1 MAVTLFATDADGENY
16 VANTT
21 TMQFTVPA
29 GVQQD
34 DIIEFAVSLTLPT
47 ATTMTPSLST
57 AVLMP
62 SYASGDAN
70 LLAQSWYYRVP
81 STIPTTITVTLSVA
95 RQGSLTWRVWRG
107 INTTTALDA
116 TPTVFSNATPQAS
129 IAAPSITTTTANAYV
144 CAQIY
149 NGSGA
154 DGVTLASGWTLDV
167 DASRRNGI
175 MVKKGVQAVAGAS
188 GSATFPWT
196 SGSYTGRAFVIAWR
210 AAAGAVAPTL
220 VGATTGLQL
229 QDELHVN
236 TQTTDATS
244 VRIKWGTNAAV
255 TTGVVYTSG
264 ATPDADGFA
273 SHTITGLTP
282 GVQYYGMVEMTGSS
296 TVLSAL
302 AVKGK
307 TLPDGTAPWSLK
319 IGVGSCH
326 DILSGT
332 DSSTSYTRLLA
343 RAIDMFWHL
352 GDFHYAD
359 NASTSQA
366 SHRADLLTQI
376 STHAPLKQI
385 IAEVPTYAGKSD
397 HCGGGGNDAPAGVW
411 TAPNRA
417 AHLQVFA
424 TTNRPNADGLYCS
437 IVIPGRA
444 RFIFIDCRYFATQG
458 VSRTRLGATQLAWL
472 KAELA
477 QPEVLK
483 VLVMEG
489 TWIDDRA
496 PATPDDSWNYYSVER
511 DDIADS
517 WASDGVGTLVAVGG
531 DQHALSADD
540 GTNNFAGGF
549 PVIGAAPFHNDSSF
563 KTANPASDWTQ
574 GRYPLTEGVSVSQ
587 HGYIEIT
594 DDLSDVTLA
603 FTGYDSSNTSRVTM
617 TVVAEGSAALVGS
630 AADSVGVSD
639 TASAGVVRPRTQAD
653 AVGVTDA
660 ASDVLAAVRAQ
671 ADTVG
676 ATDAVTA
683 LLARTAGAADGV
695 GVSDTASFVVAA
707 ARAQGDGVGV
717 SDLAS
722 AVLARTSAPVDGVA
736 VTDSVS
742 TARATGQ
749 VVVDT
754 AAVTDSITVT
764 LGGAEAAFD
773 GVGVTDVAT
782 RALAAGRSSMDT
794 AGASDQVAVS
804 MSATR
809 TQPDTIGV
817 TDSVSVSMAG
827 AGEANPVD
835 GVGVTDAV
843 SVVMS
848 RVHTVADFLGIVDSA
863 SNGSG
868 AAVTESDDVGV
879 SDAITR
885 ALTRPRDL
893 TDGVGLT
900 DAASSVRGYSRPL
913 TDPVGVSDSAVAV
926 LDRVLTVTLADTVG
940 VFDTAYVQTV
950 LPEAAPDL
958 FTLTGITLMLT
969 LTPEEP

>member
-21 TMQFTVPA
+21 TFSFTVPA
-29 GVQQD
+29 GVQAD
-34 DIIEFAVSLTLPT
+34 DIIEFAAALTLPT
-47 ATTMTPSLST
+47 ATTMTPSVST
-57 AVLMP
+57 GVIMA

-81 STIPTTITVTLSVA
+81 STIPTTVTVTLSVA
-95 RQGSLTWRVWRG
+95 RQGSLVWRIWRG
-107 INTTTALDA
+107 VHTTTALDA
-116 TPTVFSNATPQAS
+116 TPTQFSNPSPAS
-129 IAAPSITTTTANAYV
+129 SLAVPSITTTTANAYV
-144 CAQIY
+144 CAQIF

-188 GSATFPWT
+188 GAATFPWT
-196 SGSYTGRAFVIAWR
+196 SGTYTGRGVMIAWR
-210 AAAGAVAPTL
+210 AAAGAVAPAL
-220 VGATTGLQL
+220 VGATTALQL

-244 VRIKWGTNAAV
+244 VRIKWGTNSAV

-296 TVLSAL
+296 VVLSAL

-326 DILSGT
+326 DIISGT
-332 DSSTSYTRLLA
+332 DTDVAYSRLLA

-376 STHAPLKQI
+376 STHAGLKQI

-397 HCGGGGNDAPAGVW
+397 HDGGGGNDAPAGVW

-424 TTNRPNADGLYCS
+424 TTNRPNSSGLYCS

-444 RFIFIDCRYFATQG
+444 RLIFIDCRYFATQG
-458 VSRTRLGATQLAWL
+458 SGRTRLGATQLAWL
-472 KAELA
+472 KAELE

-511 DDIADS
+511 DDIAAH
-517 WASDGVGTLVAVGG
+517 WAANGVGTLVAVGG

-563 KTANPASDWTQ
+563 KTANPASDWTNS
-574 GRYPLTEGVSVSQ
+574 RYPLTEGVSVSQ

-594 DDLSDVTLA
+594 DDLTDVTLA
-603 FTGYDSSNTSRVTM
+603 FTGYDSANMARVNM
-617 TVVAEGSAALVGS
+617 TVVASG
-630 AADSVGVSD
+630 
-639 TASAGVVRPRTQAD
+639 
-653 AVGVTDA
+653 
-660 ASDVLAAVRAQ
+660 
-671 ADTVG
+671 
-676 ATDAVTA
+676 
-683 LLARTAGAADGV
+683 
-695 GVSDTASFVVAA
+695 
-707 ARAQGDGVGV
+707 
-717 SDLAS
+717 
-722 AVLARTSAPVDGVA
+722 PVEILED
-736 VTDSVS
+736 DP
-742 TARATGQ
+742 
-749 VVVDT
+749 
-754 AAVTDSITVT
+754 
-764 LGGAEAAFD
+764 
-773 GVGVTDVAT
+773 VGVTDVAT
-782 RALAAGRSSMDT
+782 GAVVRPRTQPDPVGITDVAGSTLSRDRTQGDLVGVGDTIAASVLAARTPADLVGASDAVLAALARTSTPADAVGVADSVSSIRTSGQTAGDVVALTDAVSATLGGASSVADNVGLSDAASRTLAADRSSMDT
-794 AGASDQVAVS
+794 TGVSDQVAVS
-804 MSATR
+804 MSAAR
-809 TQPDTIGV
+809 TQPDQVGV
-817 TDSVSVSMAG
+817 ADLVTVSMAG
-827 AGEANPVD
+827 AGEANPAD

-848 RVHTVADFLGIVDSA
+848 RVHTVADFLAVVDSA
-863 SNGSG
+863 SNGTG
-868 AAVTESDDVGV
+868 ATGSAS
-879 SDAITR
+879 
-885 ALTRPRDL
+885 
-893 TDGVGLT
+893 DGVGLVDSVTAWLERQRGTGDGVGVT
-900 DAASSVRGYSRPL
+900 DAASSALGWARSPVDS
-913 TDPVGVSDSAVAV
+913 VGVGDTALAV
-926 LDRVLTVTLADTVG
+926 LDRVRTVTVADTVG
-940 VFDTAYVQTV
+940 LVDTVTGSTV
-950 LPEAAPDL
+950 LPEAPPTM
-958 FTLTGITLMLT
+958 FTLTAITPMLT
-969 LTPEEP
+969 LTPMEVLP